1 MKLPRWLRR
10 GAEQRADDLWRSAWL
25 SLVDTTGS
33 VVVTEKT
40 AMQEPAVYR
49 AVQLIAGDIARLPLQ
64 LFERNIDGT
73 IAERTTGP
81 TLDLLRDYPMPQL
94 LDSYHWRMA
103 MATRLVLHGNAYA
116 YVQRRPSG
124 QLASLPLL
132 PVGDVQPVQLAD
144 GRLVYKSTTHG
155 DLDPM
160 QVVHARLPGTGP
172 MDAFLGRGLL
182 DCARDTISLALQQ
195 QQLAAM
201 IYGNNAM
208 PRMAFKHP
216 GRLSDQAAQ
225 RLRESLNSVLASSD
239 KSIVLE
245 EGMSVERLTMDLAS
259 VQYESVN
266 QQLVEAVARYP
277 GVPMPL
283 MAEHSESSYATVREL
298 MRRYADACVVH
309 YADALTRELT
319 AKVCPST
326 RFLRLDMTYLQR
338 GPIDTDMAGLS
349 AGIQSSV
356 LPPNEARGRF
366 NLPPMAGGDELVRR
380 LDTGARDED
389 GQEFDE

>member
-1 MKLPRWLRR
+1 MGWNPFRR
-10 GAEQRADDLWRSAWL
+10 REQRSADPWATAWAALTDSLGDVTVNERSA
-25 SLVDTTGS
+25 
-33 VVVTEKT
+33 
-40 AMQEPAVYR
+40 MQVPAVYR

-64 LFERNIDGT
+64 LFERHTDGT
-73 IAERTTGP
+73 VSERTTGP
-81 TLDLLRDYPMPQL
+81 TLELLRDYPQPQL

-124 QLASLPLL
+124 QLAALPML
-132 PVGDVQPVQLAD
+132 PNGDIQMVQHAD
-144 GRLVYKSTTHG
+144 GRLVYRSATHG

-172 MDAFLGRGLL
+172 LDAFQGRGLL
-182 DCARDTISLALQQ
+182 DSARDTIKLALQQ
-195 QQLAAM
+195 QQLAM
-201 IYGNNAM
+201 LIYGSNAL

-225 RLRESLNSVLASSD
+225 RLRESLDKVLTSTNRSL
-239 KSIVLE
+239 VLE
-245 EGMSVERLTMDLAS
+245 EGMAVEQLTMDLAS
-259 VQYESVN
+259 VQYEQVN
-266 QQLVEAVARYP
+266 QQLVEDVARFT

-309 YADALTRELT
+309 YAQALTRELT

-326 RFLRLDMTYLQR
+326 RYLELDMTYLQR
-338 GPIDTDMAGLS
+338 GPIDTEMSGLS
-349 AGIQSSV
+349 VGIQSSV
-356 LPPNEARGRF
+356 LTPNEARRRF
-366 NLPPMAGGDELVRR
+366 NLPPMPGGDELVRR
-380 LDTGARDED
+380 LDTGALDDDEQ
-389 GQEFDE
+389 GYTDE